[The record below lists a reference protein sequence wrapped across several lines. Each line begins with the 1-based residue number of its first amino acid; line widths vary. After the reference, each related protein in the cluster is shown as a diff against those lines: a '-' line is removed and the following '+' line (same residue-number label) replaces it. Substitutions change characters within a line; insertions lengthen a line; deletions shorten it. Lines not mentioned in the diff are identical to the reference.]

1 MQPDPTRN
9 FRKKPHSFSGY
20 QMNWQLLRRL
30 FFVYLVLGSLTLF
43 IIWPWLPF
51 RNQPETRA
59 IIVYGFSILSEVMT
73 IEILPAFQTEWENR
87 TGEKVEFITS
97 FAGSGTITNQIILGV
112 PADIAI
118 LSTELD
124 AFRLLESGVLQH
136 DTWRH
141 LPYHGIL
148 NRTPF
153 IILVRTGNPK
163 AIYNYKDL
171 TKPNI
176 GVIHP
181 DPLTSGGAQ
190 WAILAEYGS
199 ALLTTGDE
207 TQAYNQLLGIW
218 KNVVAQ
224 AASARAAR
232 TQFENGFGDALITY
246 EQEALRDQALGNL
259 NADIVYPES
268 TILSEHTVVI
278 IDKNIDPDERDLIA
292 AFVQF
297 LWSEKTQRLFVE
309 HGYRSVNEELNKA
322 NTNFGMIARPFNVN
336 DLGGWK
342 QAKQE
347 IIDSLWKERVL
358 QEINR

>member
-1 MQPDPTRN
+1 LIQ
-9 FRKKPHSFSGY
+9 
-20 QMNWQLLRRL
+20 RL
-30 FFVYLVLGSLTLF
+30 FGYAVFGLLALFVV
-43 IIWPWLPF
+43 WPWLPF
-51 RNQPETRA
+51 GNQLEART
-59 IIVYGFSILSEVMT
+59 IIVYGFSILGEVMND
-73 IEILPAFQTEWENR
+73 EILPVFQAQWKDQ
-87 TGEKVEFITS
+87 TGEQVEFITS

-112 PADIAI
+112 PADIAV

-124 AFRLLESGVLQH
+124 AFRLVENGVLQQES
-136 DTWRH
+136 WRQ
-141 LPYHGIL
+141 LPYQGIL

-153 IILVRTGNPK
+153 IILVRKGNPK
-163 AIYNYKDL
+163 GIHDYEDL
-171 TKPNI
+171 TRSNV
-176 GVIHP
+176 GVVHP

-199 ALLTTGDE
+199 ALFTTGDE

-232 TQFENGFGDALITY
+232 TQFENGFGDALVTY
-246 EQEALRDQALGNL
+246 EQEALRDKALGNL

-278 IDKNIDPDERDLIA
+278 IEKNVDQDERDVIA

-297 LWSEKTQRLFVE
+297 LWSEKAQQLFVE
-309 HGYRSVNEELNKA
+309 HGYRSVVEELNHA
-322 NTNFGMIARPFNVN
+322 NPNFGAIDQPFVVD
-336 DLGGWK
+336 DLGGWR

-347 IIDSLWKERVL
+347 IIDALWKEQVL

>member
-1 MQPDPTRN
+1 MQPEAV
-9 FRKKPHSFSGY
+9 RKPGQNSRPLSSNKT
-20 QMNWQLLRRL
+20 NWRILIQRL
-30 FFVYLVLGSLTLF
+30 FVYSVLGSLALF
-43 IIWPWLPF
+43 VLWPWLPF
-51 RNQPETRA
+51 VNKPKTRT
-59 IIVYGFSILSEVMT
+59 IIIYGFSILDEVMND
-73 IEILPAFQTEWENR
+73 EILPAFQSEWEMK
-87 TGEKVEFITS
+87 TGERIEFITS

-124 AFRLLESGVLQH
+124 AFRLVESGVLKE
-136 DTWRH
+136 DSWRQ

-153 IILVRTGNPK
+153 IILVRPGNPK
-163 AIYNYKDL
+163 AIHDFGDL
-171 TKPNI
+171 TKPGI
-176 GVIHP
+176 GIVHP

-199 ALLTTGDE
+199 VLLTTGDKNL
-207 TQAYNQLLGIW
+207 AYNQLLGIW

-224 AASARAAR
+224 APSARAAR

-246 EQEALRDQALGNL
+246 EQEALRDKALGNL
-259 NADIVYPES
+259 DAEIVYPES

-278 IDKNIDPDERDLIA
+278 IDKNVGRDERDMIA

-297 LWSEKTQRLFVE
+297 LWSEKAQQLFVKY
-309 HGYRSVNEELNKA
+309 GYRSVVEELNNA
-322 NTNFGMIARPFNVN
+322 NPDFGSIARPFGVD

-342 QAKQE
+342 KAKQE
-347 IIDSLWKERVL
+347 IIDSQWKEQVL
-358 QEINR
+358 KEINR